1 MPKPVTVSVEVPQSR
16 EQVFAFIDVLP
27 NHAGY
32 NDHFLRDWE
41 FSGPERG
48 VGAKAQAK
56 ASALG
61 MTQTVEIEV
70 IEAQAPE
77 RTVERNI
84 AGGRVAQG
92 TYKLDAL
99 PNGGTRISF
108 EYRWIE
114 TPFAERLTAPLVRS
128 VVRRAVAESLRRLAG
143 QLPSN

>member
-16 EQVFAFIDVLP
+16 EQVFAFIDVMP

-32 NDHFLRDWE
+32 NDHFLTDWE

-61 MTQTVEIEV
+61 MTQTVDIEV
-70 IEAQAPE
+70 IEAEAPV
-77 RTVERNI
+77 RTVERNT

-92 TYKLDAL
+92 TYTLDAL
-99 PNGGTRISF
+99 PDGGTRISF

-128 VVRRAVAESLRRLAG
+128 VVRRAVDESLRRLAE
-143 QLPSN
+143 QLS